1 MVKRF
6 SWLVFCLLFSVGI
19 TAKGGGRQ
27 YNSYKG
33 LVMAGYQGWFNTP
46 DDGSGRGWHHYN
58 GPKGFRPGSCSIDF
72 WPEVSEYK
80 KLYKTEFTF
89 EDGKPA
95 SVFSSY
101 DESTVELHFKW
112 MNQYGLDGVFMQRFV
127 SEIRN
132 ESGLKH
138 FNKVLNSA
146 MKAANKYERAICV
159 MYDLSGMKPGE
170 EGLLLKDIAEIARQ
184 YSIKDHVKNPSYLYH
199 NGKPLVTV
207 WGVGFNDNRRYGLKE
222 AERIIDGLK
231 LQGFSVMLGV
241 PTQWR
246 ELKGDTESD
255 PHLHQLIRKCDI
267 VMPWFVG
274 RYNENTYPKFQKL
287 VEADIQ
293 WAKKNQVDYAPLVF
307 PGFSWGNMKGQDH
320 NSFIPRNKGSFLWK
334 QLMGAIRAGAEM
346 IYVAMFD
353 EVDEGTAI
361 FKCAKKVPVG
371 ESIFIPVEEEV
382 ESDHY
387 LKLVGEAGKILRKEK
402 AMAFDTSLNPS
413 APNPFIRHMYTADPS
428 AHVWKDGR
436 LYVYASHDITP
447 PHGCDLMDRYHVF
460 STDDMVHWTDHG
472 EILNSAQV
480 SWGRK
485 EGGFMWAPD
494 CAYKNGTY
502 YFYFPHPSGTDWN
515 DSWKIG
521 VATSRKPAEG
531 FKVKGYIK
539 GMDPLIDPCVFVDD
553 DGQAYIYNGGGGL
566 CKGGKLKDN
575 MMELDGPMQVME
587 GLEDFHEATWIHKY
601 NGKYYLSYSDN
612 HDESWNDGVKG
623 DNRMRYAVSDS
634 PLGPWKSKGIYMEPT
649 DSYTNHGSIVEF
661 KGQWYAFYHNS
672 TLSNHDWLRSICV
685 DKLYH
690 NPDGMIKLVKQTKST
705 PITVQKKYPFRNPQ
719 LSIEQRVDD
728 LVSRLT
734 LEEKVR
740 QMLNNAPAIKRLG
753 IPAYNWWN
761 ECLHGVGRTK
771 YHVTVFPQAIGM
783 AASWNDVLM
792 KEVASS
798 IADEGRAIYNDAQKR
813 GDYSQYH
820 ALTYWTPNIN
830 IFRDPR
836 WGRGQETY
844 GEDPYLISKIG
855 KAFVLGLQ
863 GDDPRY
869 LKASAC
875 AKHYAV
881 HSGPEKNRHSFNS
894 DVSTY
899 DLWDTYLPAFRTL
912 VVDANVSGVMCA
924 YNAFKGQPC
933 CGNDLLMQSILRD
946 KWNFK
951 GYVTSD
957 CGAIDDIFNHHKA
970 HPDAATAA
978 ADAVFHGTDLDCG
991 QSAYLALV
999 KAVKDGIITEKQLDV
1014 SVKRLFTIRF
1024 RLGLFDPAE
1033 QVDYAHIPISILE
1046 CKKHQ
1051 DLAKQLARE
1060 SMVLLKNDRLL
1071 PLQKN
1076 KLKKVVVMGPN
1087 ADCKDA
1093 LLGNYN
1099 GHPSR
1104 MLTPLQAIR
1113 ERLKGVAE
1121 VVYVSGIDYINTLSE
1136 DELKR
1141 YVNQA
1146 KGADAVIFVGGISPR
1161 LEGEEMSVNKD
1172 GFDGG
1177 DRTSIA
1183 LPAVQTQLMK
1193 ALVAGR
1199 IPTVFVMMTGSAL
1212 AIPWE
1217 AKHVPAILNAW
1228 YGGQYGG
1235 EAIAD
1240 VLFGDY
1246 NPSGKLPV
1254 TFYAKDSDLPDFE
1267 SYDMQGRTYR
1277 YFKGKA
1283 LYPFGYGLSYTDFR
1297 YSSLKMPTAC
1307 NTTDKEIPVTV
1318 TVKNTGKMDGEEVV
1332 QLYVSHPDKKI
1343 LVPVTALKGF
1353 KRIYLKAGEA
1363 KQITFS
1369 LSSEDLSC
1377 VDENGI
1383 RKVLP
1388 GTVKIQVGGCS
1399 PVATLTAPLKTVETA
1414 LKLTG
1419 DTYTIDK

>member
-6 SWLVFCLLFSVGI
+6 SWLFFCLLFSVGI

-274 RYNENTYPKFQKL
+274 RYNENTYPKFQKM

-436 LYVYASHDITP
+436 LYVYASHDIAP

-502 YFYFPHPSGTDWN
+502 YFYFPHPSGTNWN

-531 FKVKGYIK
+531 FKVKGYIE

-575 MMELDGPMQVME
+575 MMELDGPMQTME

-612 HDESWNDGVKG
+612 HDENWNDGVKG

-634 PLGPWKSKGIYMEPT
+634 PLGPWESKGIYMEPT

-672 TLSNHDWLRSICV
+672 ALSNHDWLRSICV

-690 NPDGMIKLVKQTKST
+690 NPDGTIKLVKQTKST
-705 PITVQKKYPFRNPQ
+705 PITVQKRYPFRNPQ

-734 LEEKVR
+734 QEEKVR

-844 GEDPYLISKIG
+844 GEDPYLTSKIG

-999 KAVKDGIITEKQLDV
+999 KAVKNGIITEKQLDV

-1033 QVDYAHIPISILE
+1033 QVDYAHIPISVLE

-1121 VVYVSGIDYINTLSE
+1121 VVYVSGIDYINTVSE

-1146 KGADAVIFVGGISPR
+1146 KGADAVIFIGGISPR

-1183 LPAVQTQLMK
+1183 LPTVQTQLMK